1 MCVICTSIS
10 QKDYIESALV
20 VKSTISGESMII
32 PLTTAVQNIYN
43 FEHIQSLLLNA
54 NLIAIIF

>member
-10 QKDYIESALV
+10 QKDYIESAIA
-20 VKSTISGESMII
+20 VKSTISSESMII

-54 NLIAIIF
+54 NLISIIF